1 MHVLEGFLSRDIS
14 HHSPEYLAEDV
25 SSRILTVT
33 GFFCFFSIVIVSLRL
48 YARAVMVRR
57 LGWEDLSILV
67 TALFVLGC
75 WICFIFEKKS
85 GVLGR
90 HIAVVSIP
98 QYENFLL
105 WTFPHQLF
113 LMLGV
118 CTFKC
123 SVAFFLIRVG
133 RSRWA
138 RRALYGLMIFMTICT
153 LVYASTLFWSC
164 IPLRA
169 NWHLDEQKDAK
180 MISTKVW
187 RGLALWN
194 SVINMTTDG
203 ILALWPI
210 PIVYRMKVSLVKKI
224 LLGAALSLGW
234 LAVVCGGMKT
244 YAMWVYFTAEDK
256 YFEDNYFIW
265 SFLELSVG
273 TIAAS
278 FPLLQPFVHKIRRST
293 SSNDD
298 SGKVVMLPLALGP
311 IEPPRAVIR
320 RPVITWTGMG
330 FTSIDGEEEIKWDGP
345 ARSGS
350 STRVDME
357 RSDSGTIFVGYE
369 GSKAF
374 VSRATV

>member
-1 MHVLEGFLSRDIS
+1 
-14 HHSPEYLAEDV
+14 
-25 SSRILTVT
+25 
-33 GFFCFFSIVIVSLRL
+33 
-48 YARAVMVRR
+48 
-57 LGWEDLSILV
+57 
-67 TALFVLGC
+67 
-75 WICFIFEKKS
+75 
-85 GVLGR
+85 
-90 HIAVVSIP
+90 
-98 QYENFLL
+98 
-105 WTFPHQLF
+105 
-113 LMLGV
+113 
-118 CTFKC
+118 
-123 SVAFFLIRVG
+123 
-133 RSRWA
+133 
-138 RRALYGLMIFMTICT
+138 MTICT
-153 LVYASTLFWSC
+153 LAYASTLFWSC

-194 SVINMTTDG
+194 SVMNMTTDG

-273 TIAAS
+273 TVAAS